1 MRPALPS
8 TEFADHGLTAE
19 QDLWV
24 AVVAQTVRDLAWWN
38 HGEAEERDLA
48 RDAAAW
54 LFNDR
59 HRESFKAVCE
69 FACLD
74 PDYIR
79 KVARRKWEERVHPDW
94 RDVANAI
101 WDLEVTKS

>member
-1 MRPALPS
+1 MRLGSPA
-8 TEFADHGLTAE
+8 TEAADHPLTAE

-24 AVVAQTVRDLAWWN
+24 AVVAQAIRYLSWWN

-54 LFNDR
+54 LFNER
-59 HRESFKAVCE
+59 HRESFLSVCQ
-69 FACLD
+69 FSSLD